1 MRYFLDQF
9 DYDGK
14 DPSVVYP
21 ADPEVVQRG
30 RDSIKD

>member
-1 MRYFLDQF
+1 MRFFLNQF
-9 DYDGK
+9 DYEDK

-21 ADPEVVQRG
+21 ADPLVVLRG